1 MWYTVSC
8 MKRKKPVITSQEAI
22 EEILSRGVHEV
33 IDAKNLRAK
42 LLKGTPLRIKLGID
56 PTGENIH
63 IGHAAPLLKLRD
75 FQDLGHTAV
84 LIIGNATAEIGD
96 TSDKE
101 SERPMLS
108 AADVKR
114 NEKTYLK
121 QLGKIID
128 LSNTEVHHNAD
139 WLNKVKFRDLGMMAD
154 QFSVSDF
161 IARDNI
167 KRRITTGTRV
177 SLREVLYPI
186 MQGYDSVATRADVEL
201 GGIDQRFNLLAG
213 RTLQAHAGQESQD
226 VVVLRYITDGE
237 GKKMSKSMGN
247 TINLLDTPDDM
258 YAKAM
263 RIPDGA
269 IISHF
274 EIATRVPLKTV
285 QEYSARLNAGE
296 NPKNI
301 KVILATEL
309 VRMYHGAKAAEKAHQ
324 TFEALF
330 AQGNVKEEALTEIPA
345 DSGNDLEA
353 IVHEHKLLPSKSE
366 FRRLV
371 VGGGVRN
378 LTTGEKITD
387 PKQKIT
393 IPISLKLG
401 KHRFIKI
408 VLRRKKK

>member
-1 MWYTVSC
+1 
-8 MKRKKPVITSQEAI
+8 MKRKKPVITSADAI
-22 EEILSRGVHEV
+22 DEILSRGVHEV
-33 IDAKNLRAK
+33 IERAHLRAK
-42 LLKGTPLRIKLGID
+42 LLEGRPLRVKLGID

-75 FQDLGHTAV
+75 FQELGHTAV

-96 TSDKE
+96 TSDKD
-101 SERPMLS
+101 SERPMLT
-108 AADVKR
+108 ATDVKK

-121 QLGKIID
+121 QLGKLID
-128 LSNTEVHHNAD
+128 LDAAEVHHNAD
-139 WLNKVKFRDLGMMAD
+139 WLNKVKFRDLGNMAD

-161 IARDNI
+161 ISRDNI
-167 KRRITTGTRV
+167 KRRLLAGTRV

-186 MQGYDSVATRADVEL
+186 MQGYDSVAIKADIEL

-213 RTLQAHAGQESQD
+213 RTLQAYAEQEAQD

-285 QEYSARLNAGE
+285 QEYSARLNTGE

-301 KVILATEL
+301 KTLLAQEL
-309 VRMYHGAKAAEKAHQ
+309 VGMYHGKSAADKAHAS
-324 TFEALF
+324 FDNLF
-330 AQGNVKEEALTEIPA
+330 AKGEVSDEAMTEIPV
-345 DSGNDLEA
+345 DPGNDLEA
-353 IVHEHKLLPSKSE
+353 IVHEHGLLPSKSE

-371 VGGGVRN
+371 EGGGVRD

-387 PKQKIT
+387 PKRKIT
-393 IPISLKLG
+393 IPLSLKLG
-401 KHRFIKI
+401 KHKFIKI
-408 VLRRKKK
+408 VIRRKQK